1 MAYNLVVLVK
11 QVPDTKRITG
21 EAMRDDGTVNRSAL
35 PAIFNPEDL
44 HALEVALE
52 LRERYGGR
60 VTVLTMGPPQACEVL
75 RQSLERGADDVVLLT
90 DRRAAASDTLAT
102 SYILACAVRKVA
114 AEALAQDDAGARPA
128 VPLRPDAGSALPQA
142 GGVDIVLCGRQ
153 AIDGDTAQ
161 VPPQTAEKLGWTQI
175 TYVDAVEEVSGRRL
189 RAHRNTGSGW
199 ERVEA
204 SLPCLLTVTDQGPA
218 PRPASAKRIM
228 AVKKARSRAEI
239 QMEVGAVMPDATAE
253 VRAAEVEKRA
263 ATLAAKSLLLKQWT
277 LDDIAADLARCG
289 RDGSPTKV
297 KRIQSVVLKG
307 SGFKKIDPTPEAVTT
322 MIHELIEDHTIG

>member
-35 PAIFNPEDL
+35 SAIFNPEDL
-44 HALEVALE
+44 HALELALE

-60 VTVLTMGPPQACEVL
+60 VTVITMGPPQACEVL
-75 RQSLERGADDVVLLT
+75 RQSLERGADDVALLT

-114 AEALAQDDAGARPA
+114 AEAP
-128 VPLRPDAGSALPQA
+128 
-142 GGVDIVLCGRQ
+142 VDMVLCGRQ

-161 VPPQTAEKLGWTQI
+161 VPPQTAEKLGWPQI
-175 TYVDAVEEVSGRRL
+175 TYVDAVEEVSGRRI

-204 SLPCLLTVTDQGPA
+204 AMPCLLTVTDQGPA
-218 PRPASAKRIM
+218 PRPASARRLM
-228 AVKKARSRAEI
+228 AVKKARCRAEL
-239 QMEVGAVMPDATAE
+239 QAEVNAVMPDATPEA
-253 VRAAEVEKRA
+253 RTAEVEKRA
-263 ATLAAKSLLLKQWT
+263 AALAAKGLLVKQWT
-277 LDDIAADLARCG
+277 LDDVGADLAWCG

-307 SGFKKIDPTPEAVTT
+307 SGFKKVEPTPEGVAGMV
-322 MIHELIEDHTIG
+322 HELIEDHTIG

>member
-21 EAMRDDGTVNRSAL
+21 DAMRDDGTVNRSAL

-44 HALEVALE
+44 HALEAALA

-75 RQSLERGADDVVLLT
+75 RQSLQRGADDAVLLT

-102 SYILACAVRKVA
+102 SYILACAVRTCA
-114 AEALAQDDAGARPA
+114 AARP
-128 VPLRPDAGSALPQA
+128 
-142 GGVDIVLCGRQ
+142 VDMVLCGRQ

-161 VPPQTAEKLGWTQI
+161 VPPQTAEKLGWPQV
-175 TYVDAVEEVSGRRL
+175 TYVDLIEEVADGRL
-189 RAHRNTGSGW
+189 RARRSTGTGW
-199 ERVEA
+199 ERVECP
-204 SLPCLLTVTDQGPA
+204 LPCLLTVTDQAPE
-218 PRPASAKRIM
+218 PRPASARRLM
-228 AVKKARSRAEI
+228 AVKRARSRAELA
-239 QMEVGAVMPDATAE
+239 MEVAAAMPDAAPE
-253 VRAAEVEKRA
+253 ARAAQVEARA
-263 ATLAAKSLLLKQWT
+263 AALQARGLLITQWT
-277 LDDIAADLARCG
+277 LDDIKADLAWCG

-307 SGFKKIDPTPEAVTT
+307 TAFRKVEANEAEIAAMV
-322 MIHELIEDHTIG
+322 HELIADHTIG

>member
-75 RQSLERGADDVVLLT
+75 RQSLERGADEVVLLT

-114 AEALAQDDAGARPA
+114 AAAP
-128 VPLRPDAGSALPQA
+128 
-142 GGVDIVLCGRQ
+142 VDIVLCGRQ

-161 VPPQTAEKLGWTQI
+161 VPPQTAEKLGWPQI
-175 TYVDAVEEVSGRRL
+175 TYVDALEDVSGRRL
-189 RAHRNTGSGW
+189 RAHRNTGTGW
-199 ERVEA
+199 ERVETA
-204 SLPCLLTVTDQGPA
+204 LPCLLTVTDQGPA
-218 PRPASAKRIM
+218 PRPASAKRLM

-239 QMEVGAVMPDATAE
+239 QMEVGAAMPDATPE
-253 VRAAEVEKRA
+253 GRAAEVEKRA
-263 ATLAAKSLLLKQWT
+263 ATLAAKSLLIQQWT
-277 LDDIAADLARCG
+277 LDDIAADLAWCG

-307 SGFKKIDPTPEAVTT
+307 SGFKKIDPTPEAITT
-322 MIHELIEDHTIG
+322 MVRELIEDHTIG

>member
-1 MAYNLVVLVK
+1 MPYNLVVLVK

-21 EAMRDDGTVNRSAL
+21 EAMRDDGTVNRGSL

-44 HALEVALE
+44 HALELALQ

-60 VTVLTMGPPQACEVL
+60 VTVITMGPPQACQVL
-75 RQSLERGADDVVLLT
+75 RDSLERGADDVVLIT

-102 SYILACAVRKVA
+102 SYILSCAVRKVA
-114 AEALAQDDAGARPA
+114 EKAA
-128 VPLRPDAGSALPQA
+128 VDL
-142 GGVDIVLCGRQ
+142 VLCGRQ

-161 VPPQTAEKLGWTQI
+161 VPPQTAEKLGWPQV
-175 TYVDAVEEVSGRRL
+175 TYVESVEEIAGGRL
-189 RAHRNTGSGW
+189 RAKRSTGSGW

-204 SLPCLLTVTDQGPA
+204 PMPCLLTVTDQGPE

-228 AVKKARSRAEI
+228 AIKRARSRAEL
-239 QMEVGAVMPDATAE
+239 QGEVAAAMPAATPEAV
-253 VRAAEVEKRA
+253 AAEVEKRA
-263 ATLAAKSLLLKQWT
+263 AALAAKGLLIPQWT
-277 LDDIAADLARCG
+277 LDDIRADLQWCG

-297 KRIQSVVLKG
+297 KRIQSVILKG
-307 SGFKKIDPTPEAVTT
+307 SGFKKVEPTKEAVAD

>member
-1 MAYNLVVLVK
+1 MAYNLVVMVK

-44 HALEVALE
+44 YALELALE

-60 VTVLTMGPPQACEVL
+60 VTVITMGPPQACEVL
-75 RQSLERGADDVVLLT
+75 RQSLERGADDVVLIT

-102 SYILACAVRKVA
+102 SYILACAVRKA
-114 AEALAQDDAGARPA
+114 AAQAP
-128 VPLRPDAGSALPQA
+128 
-142 GGVDIVLCGRQ
+142 VDMVLCGRQ

-161 VPPQTAEKLGWTQI
+161 VPPQTAEKLGWPQI
-175 TYVDAVEEVSGRRL
+175 TYVDAVEEVAGGL
-189 RAHRNTGSGW
+189 IRAHRNTGSGW

-204 SLPCLLTVTDQGPA
+204 ALPCLLTVTDQGPA

-228 AVKKARSRAEI
+228 AVKKARCRAEL
-239 QMEVGAVMPDATAE
+239 QAEASAAMAGAPPEAS
-253 VRAAEVEKRA
+253 AAEVEKRA
-263 ATLAAKSLLLKQWT
+263 AALAAKGLLIKQWT
-277 LDDIAADLARCG
+277 LDDIGADLAWCG

-307 SGFKKIDPTPEAVTT
+307 SGFKRVEPAPQAVAG